1 MEQRIYHTFQASIEA
16 KMHAGETLAPLIA
29 TAAERMVE
37 CLLQEGK
44 ILCCGNGPSAALSQ
58 LLVNNLTNRFERER
72 PGLPAITLGSDL
84 TSVTSIANEASFH
97 DIFARE
103 INVIGNPGDILVAFS
118 SSGNP
123 PNLLRAVQ
131 AAHDK
136 NITIIVL
143 SGRDGGNISALLD
156 ANDLELRVPNQSRA
170 RIHEI
175 HLLTLFCLCDLI
187 DECLFGPI
195 ENEVTL

>member
-1 MEQRIYHTFQASIEA
+1 MQ
-16 KMHAGETLAPLIA
+16 AGETLSPLISE
-29 TAAERMVE
+29 AANRLVN

-58 LLVNNLTNRFERER
+58 LFVNNLTNRFERER
-72 PGLPAITLGSDL
+72 PGLPAVALACDL
-84 TSVTSIANEASFH
+84 TSVTAIANEASFH
-97 DIFARE
+97 DIFARD
-103 INVIGNPGDILVAFS
+103 INVLGRPEDTLVVFS

-123 PNLLRAVQ
+123 NNLLRAVQ
-131 AAHDK
+131 SAHDRG
-136 NITIIVL
+136 IAVIVL

-156 ANDLELRVPNQSRA
+156 ANDLELRAPVHSRA

-187 DECLFGPI
+187 DESLFGPL
-195 ENEVTL
+195 ED